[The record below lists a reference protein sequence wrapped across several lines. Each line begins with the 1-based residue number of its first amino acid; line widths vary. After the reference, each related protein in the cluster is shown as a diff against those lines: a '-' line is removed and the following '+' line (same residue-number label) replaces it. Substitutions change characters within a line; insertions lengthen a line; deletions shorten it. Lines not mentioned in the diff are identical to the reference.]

1 MACSLNH
8 SLFNF
13 LSKENQERIQNEL
26 KEVKGTSFLIK
37 IQSWSHLLANK
48 FIVSKET
55 VGLRW
60 WESEARKFGFMK
72 GIDKGP
78 ISTLKELE
86 S

>member
-1 MACSLNH
+1 MSLKK
-8 SLFNF
+8 
-13 LSKENQERIQNEL
+13 SK
-26 KEVKGTSFLIK
+26 VHFFLIK
-37 IQSWSHLLANK
+37 IQSWSYLLANQS
-48 FIVSKET
+48 IVSKET

-60 WESEARKFGFMK
+60 WENEARKFGVTK